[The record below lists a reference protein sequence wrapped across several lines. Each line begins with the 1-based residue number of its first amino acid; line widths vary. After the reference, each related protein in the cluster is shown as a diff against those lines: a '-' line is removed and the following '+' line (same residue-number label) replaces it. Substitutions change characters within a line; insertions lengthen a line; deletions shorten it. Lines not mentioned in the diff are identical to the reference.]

1 MVWTINGTEADGMLD
16 TQPSSTPGESGDYP
30 FRFRP
35 TEGADD
41 HITRFETVRDFAESA
56 SQYDS
61 YESIE
66 GEIHWREQLGPG
78 QSSPLVEIDP
88 PTGNQVA
95 HPVWGLVESVE
106 DATMYGPT
114 GCELTLSIMHIAAVG
129 TGTGEFDSESAIR
142 TARQVTGP

>member
-41 HITRFETVRDFAESA
+41 HITRFETVRDYDESA
-56 SQYDS
+56 GQFDT
-61 YESIE
+61 YEAID
-66 GEIHWREQLGPG
+66 GTVHWREQQTTGP
-78 QSSPLVEIDP
+78 SPLVKIEP

-95 HPVWGLVESVE
+95 HSIWGLVESVE

-129 TGTGEFDSESAIR
+129 TGTGEFDTESAIR
-142 TARQVTGP
+142 TELEVTGP